1 MDDQQLSLS
10 VRLRRVRTETATVSV
25 PITDGVISPD
35 AEGSRKIDVDKV
47 IEAALRLGNLDST
60 HWDIEKDPEI
70 TLHPIQTPPA
80 QDQ

>member
-1 MDDQQLSLS
+1 
-10 VRLRRVRTETATVSV
+10 
-25 PITDGVISPD
+25 
-35 AEGSRKIDVDKV
+35 V
-47 IEAALRLGNLDST
+47 IEAALRLGKLDSA